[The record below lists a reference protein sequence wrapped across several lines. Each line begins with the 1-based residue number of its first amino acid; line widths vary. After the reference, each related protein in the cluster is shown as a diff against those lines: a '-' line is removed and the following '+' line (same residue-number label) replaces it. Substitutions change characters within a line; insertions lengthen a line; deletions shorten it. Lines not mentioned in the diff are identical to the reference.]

1 MIVFEDVT
9 FSYEGSSRKALDGVS
24 LRVEEGD
31 FLGII
36 GPSGAG
42 KSTLAY
48 AAVGAIP
55 HSLHGDFYGSVRVAG
70 RDTFEV
76 DLTELAHTV
85 GAVFQDIDAQMVAS
99 VVEDELAFGLE
110 NLGIPRD
117 EGLARIEKTLA
128 QVGIADLRAREVS
141 SLSGGQKQKVALAAV
156 LALRPRA
163 LVLDEPTGELD
174 PQSSR
179 QVFELLRELNEQG
192 VTVVVIEQKIML
204 LGEFARHLAVMDSG
218 RLSFYGETRSVLS
231 RADDLKRLGV
241 NVPRV
246 ATFSLGLRA
255 KSMGS
260 GRLCTSLDE
269 AEALVREV
277 IGVGADA
284 LDGPVASCG
293 NAARA
298 VEALLSTEKE
308 VVA

>member
-1 MIVFEDVT
+1 MIIFEDVT

-76 DLTELAHTV
+76 DLTELARTV

-110 NLGIPRD
+110 NFGIPRD

-204 LGEFARHLAVMDSG
+204 LAVMDSG

-260 GRLCTSLDE
+260 GRLCTNLDE

>member
-1 MIVFEDVT
+1 M
-9 FSYEGSSRKALDGVS
+9 
-24 LRVEEGD
+24 
-31 FLGII
+31 
-36 GPSGAG
+36 
-42 KSTLAY
+42 
-48 AAVGAIP
+48 
-55 HSLHGDFYGSVRVAG
+55 
-70 RDTFEV
+70 
-76 DLTELAHTV
+76 
-85 GAVFQDIDAQMVAS
+85 
-99 VVEDELAFGLE
+99 
-110 NLGIPRD
+110 
-117 EGLARIEKTLA
+117 ARIEKTLA
-128 QVGIADLRAREVS
+128 QVGIADLHAREIS

-179 QVFELLRELNEQG
+179 QVCELLRELNEQG

-218 RLSFYGETRSVLS
+218 RLSFYGKTRSVLS

-246 ATFSLGLRA
+246 ATLSLGLRA

-260 GRLCTSLDE
+260 GRLCTNLDE

-277 IGVGADA
+277 IGAGADA
-284 LDGPVASCG
+284 LDGPVTSCG
-293 NAARA
+293 NAAHA

>member
-55 HSLHGDFYGSVRVAG
+55 HSLHGDFYGSVHVAG
-70 RDTFEV
+70 CDTFET
-76 DLTELAHTV
+76 DLTELARTV

-110 NLGIPRD
+110 NFGIPRD
-117 EGLARIEKTLA
+117 EGLARIEKTLT
-128 QVGIADLRAREVS
+128 QVGIADLRAREIS

-179 QVFELLRELNEQG
+179 QVFELLCELNEQG

-231 RADDLKRLGV
+231 RADDLKHLGV
-241 NVPRV
+241 NVPCV

-255 KSMGS
+255 KGVGS
-260 GRLCTSLDE
+260 GCLCTSLDE

-277 IGVGADA
+277 IGVSADA
-284 LDGPVASCG
+284 QGTPAASCG
-293 NAARA
+293 NVACA
-298 VEALLSTEKE
+298 VEVLHSTEKE